1 METIFTEGSN
11 GRHSYYW
18 NYAIYQGR
26 LLIDGWYPLEQEA
39 TQFGY
44 KNIPVAFETIPLNT
58 KDRNRATQV
67 IKRRVWEQTGD
78 IDQALRRAKHPRN
91 NDALQ

>member
-1 METIFTEGSN
+1 METIFEESVSS
-11 GRHSYYW
+11 RHSFYW
-18 NYAIYQGR
+18 NYTIYQGR
-26 LLIDGWYPLEQEA
+26 LLIDGYYNDEQEA

-44 KNIPVAFETIPLNT
+44 KNIPVAFETVPLNT

-78 IDQALRRAKHPRN
+78 IDQALKRARHPKN
-91 NDALQ
+91 N